1 MTIQLPKKIET
12 WVEEQVDSGA
22 YSSREALI
30 LASLELLQREQQE
43 LMADLELGLNDF
55 EAGRF
60 KKFDSRE
67 TFASEVLRRVKTR
80 SES

>member
-67 TFASEVLRRVKTR
+67 DFAAEVLRRVKTR
-80 SES
+80 SEL

>member
-30 LASLELLQREQQE
+30 LASLELQREQQE

-67 TFASEVLRRVKTR
+67 DFASEVLRRVKTR
-80 SES
+80 SEL

>member
-12 WVEEQVDSGA
+12 WVEEQIDSGA

-67 TFASEVLRRVKTR
+67 DFAAEVLRRVKTR
-80 SES
+80 SEL

>member
-67 TFASEVLRRVKTR
+67 DFASEVLRRVKTR
-80 SES
+80 SEL

>member
-30 LASLELLQREQQE
+30 LASLELLQREQQK

-67 TFASEVLRRVKTR
+67 DFASEVLRRVKTR
-80 SES
+80 SEL